1 MLKTKKLYRL
11 MAGLLAALMIC
22 ASVPSVAY
30 AGNGV
35 KPIFQFSDEN
45 GNVVQ
50 TQSSQVIYTVGE
62 VYNIND
68 LPEDVA
74 IPGGYE
80 FNGGDNWTFT
90 FENEDDKIVQVPVK
104 KTEPSESTATVT
116 IKFVDENKETLRED
130 QIVYPAVGEKL
141 YSSEAL
147 MEAVNG
153 IEGYIFQNFTW
164 SSPDNPPEG
173 GDSVVVEGSF
183 TLYAHYKALEPVE
196 PDTATVTIKFVDE
209 NKETLREDQVVYPT
223 VGEKLYSSEALMKA
237 VNSIEGYIFQNFTWS
252 SPDNMPEEGD
262 TVVAEGSFTLYAHY
276 KALEPAEPDTATV
289 TIKFVDEN
297 KETLREDQVVYPVVG
312 EKLYSSEALMEA
324 VNSIEG
330 YIFQNFTWSS
340 PDNMPEE
347 GDSIVTEGSYT
358 LYAHY
363 KALEPVEPETAT
375 VTIKFVDENK
385 ESLREDQVVYPT
397 VGEKLYSSEVLMNA
411 VNSIE
416 GYIFR
421 NFTWSSP
428 DNAPEE
434 GTSVVE
440 AGNYTLYA
448 HYKALDQ
455 IVEDVNIRF
464 EFIDVNGA
472 ELRAASNVGTT
483 WAEGDT
489 APALASLVADEI
501 KAVEANG
508 YKFDY
513 MTLVYDDGTES
524 SSLQEPVVVPDYD
537 GKTIK
542 VYFSKIDTP
551 VDVNF
556 RVEFVDKNGNTL
568 QEAANIA
575 TTYSDFGSSQK
586 LSELLADDIA
596 RVEAK
601 GYKHFAYTLVYD
613 DGSESS
619 SIVDPVVVPD
629 YNGKTIK
636 AYFAKAE
643 ETEDVNIRF
652 EFVDMAGETILPAM
666 NYATI
671 YTDSE
676 IGPKLS
682 GVVSNE
688 ITAVEAKGYKFVMF
702 TLVYDDGSESS
713 ALADPV
719 VVPDYD
725 GKTIKVYFAEA
736 DTYEDVNIRF
746 EFVDMTGSAILPAT
760 NYATTYTDSAIGP
773 KVSDVVAEETAKLSK
788 EGYVFDHFAWVY
800 SDGTETELNDPVVVP
815 DYHNTTIKVYYA
827 QPAHYRFTFIN
838 DKTGEVIADTLD
850 VKVDDVKTN
859 VDKYVLDLVAR
870 ERSIIENAGWTYA
883 GIRNAYNDA
892 EYAQND
898 SLVVPGGPYEYK
910 VCFTRDDTTPE
921 EPENPG
927 TEEPSNPGNGG
938 SNSSNSSNG
947 GSGSDASK
955 SDAPADNSSKILPKT
970 GYGEG
975 TVPVIGITA
984 IALAAVCGAA
994 GYAFIARRR
1003 VR

>member
-30 AGNGV
+30 AT
-35 KPIFQFSDEN
+35 E
-45 GNVVQ
+45 
-50 TQSSQVIYTVGE
+50 
-62 VYNIND
+62 
-68 LPEDVA
+68 
-74 IPGGYE
+74 GGA
-80 FNGGDNWTFT
+80 
-90 FENEDDKIVQVPVK
+90 
-104 KTEPSESTATVT
+104 ATVKVQMYLNT
-116 IKFVDENKETLRED
+116 DGRELGD
-130 QIVYPAVGEKL
+130 F
-141 YSSEAL
+141 EAEL
-147 MEAVNG
+147 EAG
-153 IEGYIFQNFTW
+153 
-164 SSPDNPPEG
+164 
-173 GDSVVVEGSF
+173 
-183 TLYAHYKALEPVE
+183 K
-196 PDTATVTIKFVDE
+196 
-209 NKETLREDQVVYPT
+209 
-223 VGEKLYSSEALMKA
+223 
-237 VNSIEGYIFQNFTWS
+237 
-252 SPDNMPEEGD
+252 
-262 TVVAEGSFTLYAHY
+262 
-276 KALEPAEPDTATV
+276 
-289 TIKFVDEN
+289 
-297 KETLREDQVVYPVVG
+297 
-312 EKLYSSEALMEA
+312 
-324 VNSIEG
+324 
-330 YIFQNFTWSS
+330 
-340 PDNMPEE
+340 
-347 GDSIVTEGSYT
+347 SYT
-358 LYAHY
+358 LSEMAAAAGYV
-363 KALEPVEPETAT
+363 LPVDYEENDPGKTYEAVDGMVYDIAMKTKVTEVETAT
-375 VTIKFVDENK
+375 VKVQMYLNTDG
-385 ESLREDQVVYPT
+385 RELGDF
-397 VGEKLYSSEVLMNA
+397 EAKL
-411 VNSIE
+411 
-416 GYIFR
+416 
-421 NFTWSSP
+421 
-428 DNAPEE
+428 
-434 GTSVVE
+434 E
-440 AGNYTLYA
+440 AGKSYTLSEMAAAAGYVLPVDYEENDPGKTYEA
-448 HYKALDQ
+448 VDGMVYDIAMKVKKAE
-455 IVEDVNIRF
+455 IPAESVNIRF
-464 EFIDVNGA
+464 EFVDVNGV

-483 WAEGDT
+483 WADGDT

-568 QEAANIA
+568 QEATNIA
-575 TTYSDFGSSQK
+575 ITYSDFGSSQK
-586 LSELLADDIA
+586 LSELLTDDIA

-601 GYKHFAYTLVYD
+601 GYKHFAYTLIYD

-652 EFVDMAGETILPAM
+652 EFVDMAGETILPAT
-666 NYATI
+666 NYATT

-688 ITAVEAKGYKFVMF
+688 IITVEAKGYKFVMF
-702 TLVYDDGSESS
+702 TLVYDDDSESS

-746 EFVDMTGSAILPAT
+746 EFVDMTGETILPAT

-773 KVSDVVAEETAKLSK
+773 KLIDVIAEETAKLSK
-788 EGYVFDHFAWVY
+788 DSYVFDHFAWVY
-800 SDGTETELNDPVVVP
+800 ADGTETELNDPVIVP
-815 DYHNTTIKVYYA
+815 DYHNTTIKIYYA

-850 VKVDDVKTN
+850 VKIADVKTN

-870 ERSIIENAGWTYA
+870 ERSIVEEAGWTYV
-883 GIRNAYNDA
+883 GIRNAYNDD

-910 VCFTRDDTTPE
+910 VYFTREDPVPE

-994 GYAFIARRR
+994 GYVFIARRR